1 MKKQDKS
8 EKQNKE
14 AIGSYKLFMLKIL
27 LLYVI
32 GIILSTF
39 FPFSLLP
46 RSMMKPSNSIYTDFK
61 IFLSDKTIEY
71 QRDLYM
77 LNKQVY
83 SFQLKDYDGDA
94 SDGPPYVVCGVYSYE
109 LAEDVKYY
117 NKNGLINELND
128 RLANKYNFKPYY
140 DKDGNQKWIEIEY
153 IEMLSTGY
161 RKFRTIWFPIEYLDN
176 FLTYRNQIDE
186 NTRFIPKVDDGR
198 QPTPDEGYRYSCVS
212 AMDRQ
217 ENSLMGLIGYEGFGE
232 EFHRFITYEKLQ
244 QERAR
249 ILRVLSAPDTV
260 VRVDAV
266 DGLIYFYNL
275 HENRMVILD
284 RKLQLNR
291 IY

>member
-1 MKKQDKS
+1 MKEQDKS
-8 EKQNKE
+8 KKQNKE
-14 AIGSYKLFMLKIL
+14 ATGSYKIFILKIL

-46 RSMMKPSNSIYTDFK
+46 RSMRKPSNGIYTDFK
-61 IFLSDKTIEY
+61 IFLSDKTIDH

-83 SFQLKDYDGDA
+83 SFQVKDYDGD
-94 SDGPPYVVCGVYSYE
+94 SINDPIYVVCGVYSYE
-109 LAEDVKYY
+109 LAKDVRYY
-117 NKNGLINELND
+117 DKDSLINELND
-128 RLANKYNFKPYY
+128 RLADKYNFKPYY
-140 DKDGNQKWIEIEY
+140 DKDGNQKWIEIKY
-153 IEMLSTGY
+153 IGMLSSGY
-161 RKFRTIWFPIEYLDN
+161 KEFRTTWFPIKYLDN
-176 FLTYRNQIDE
+176 FLTYRDQIDE

-198 QPTPDEGYRYSCVS
+198 KQTPDESYRYSCVS

-217 ENSLMGLIGYEGFGE
+217 ENSLMGLMGYRGFGE

-260 VRVDAV
+260 VRVDAL

-284 RKLQLNR
+284 
-291 IY
+291 

>member
-1 MKKQDKS
+1 M
-8 EKQNKE
+8 E
-14 AIGSYKLFMLKIL
+14 IL
-27 LLYVI
+27 VMV
-32 GIILSTF
+32 
-39 FPFSLLP
+39 LP
-46 RSMMKPSNSIYTDFK
+46 MWC
-61 IFLSDKTIEY
+61 
-71 QRDLYM
+71 
-77 LNKQVY
+77 V
-83 SFQLKDYDGDA
+83 G
-94 SDGPPYVVCGVYSYE
+94 CGVYSYE

-117 NKNGLINELND
+117 DKNSLINELND
-128 RLANKYNFKPYY
+128 RLADKYSFKPYY
-140 DKDGNQKWIEIEY
+140 DKDGNQKWIEIKY
-153 IEMLSTGY
+153 IGMLSTGY
-161 RKFRTIWFPIEYLDN
+161 KEFRTLWFPIKYLDN

-198 QPTPDEGYRYSCVS
+198 QPTPDESYKYSCVS

-244 QERAR
+244 QERVR

-284 RKLQLNR
+284 
-291 IY
+291 

>member
-1 MKKQDKS
+1 MTEQDKS
-8 EKQNKE
+8 KKQNKE
-14 AIGSYKLFMLKIL
+14 ATGSYKLFILKIL

-46 RSMMKPSNSIYTDFK
+46 RSMRKPSNGIYTDFK
-61 IFLSDKTIEY
+61 IFLSDKTIEH

-83 SFQLKDYDGDA
+83 SFQVKDYDGD
-94 SDGPPYVVCGVYSYE
+94 SINDPIYVVCGVYSYE
-109 LAEDVKYY
+109 LAKDVRYY
-117 NKNGLINELND
+117 DKNSLINELNN
-128 RLANKYNFKPYY
+128 RLADKYNFKPYY
-140 DKDGNQKWIEIEY
+140 DKDGNQKWIEIKY
-153 IEMLSTGY
+153 IGMLSSGY
-161 RKFRTIWFPIEYLDN
+161 KEFRTTWFPIKYLDN
-176 FLTYRNQIDE
+176 FLTYRDQIDE

-198 QPTPDEGYRYSCVS
+198 KQAPDENYRYSCVS

-217 ENSLMGLIGYEGFGE
+217 ENSLMRLMGYRGFGE

-260 VRVDAV
+260 VRVDAL

-284 RKLQLNR
+284 
-291 IY
+291 

>member
-1 MKKQDKS
+1 MTEQDKS
-8 EKQNKE
+8 KKQNKE
-14 AIGSYKLFMLKIL
+14 ATGSYKLFILKIL

-46 RSMMKPSNSIYTDFK
+46 RSMRKPSNGIYTDFK
-61 IFLSDKTIEY
+61 IFLSDKTIEH

-83 SFQLKDYDGDA
+83 SFQVKDYDGD
-94 SDGPPYVVCGVYSYE
+94 SINDPIYVVCGVYSYE
-109 LAEDVKYY
+109 LAKDV
-117 NKNGLINELND
+117 
-128 RLANKYNFKPYY
+128 RYY
-140 DKDGNQKWIEIEY
+140 DKDGNQKWIEIKY
-153 IEMLSTGY
+153 IGMLSSGY
-161 RKFRTIWFPIEYLDN
+161 KEFRTTWFPIKYLDN
-176 FLTYRNQIDE
+176 FLTYRDQIDE

-198 QPTPDEGYRYSCVS
+198 KQAPDENYRYSCVS

-217 ENSLMGLIGYEGFGE
+217 ENSLMRLMGYRGFGE

-260 VRVDAV
+260 VRVDAL

-284 RKLQLNR
+284 
-291 IY
+291 

>member
-1 MKKQDKS
+1 
-8 EKQNKE
+8 
-14 AIGSYKLFMLKIL
+14 
-27 LLYVI
+27 
-32 GIILSTF
+32 
-39 FPFSLLP
+39 
-46 RSMMKPSNSIYTDFK
+46 MMKPSNGIYTDFK
-61 IFLSDKTIEY
+61 IFLSDKTIEH

-109 LAEDVKYY
+109 LAKDVKYY
-117 NKNGLINELND
+117 DENSLINKLND
-128 RLANKYNFKPYY
+128 RLADKYSFKPYY
-140 DKDGNQKWIEIEY
+140 DKDGNQKWIEIKY
-153 IEMLSTGY
+153 IGMLSTGY
-161 RKFRTIWFPIEYLDN
+161 KEFRTLWFPIKYLDN
-176 FLTYRNQIDE
+176 FLTYRDQIDE
-186 NTRFIPKVDDGR
+186 NTRFIPKIDDGR
-198 QPTPDEGYRYSCVS
+198 KPTPDESYRYSCVS

-284 RKLQLNR
+284 
-291 IY
+291 

>member
-1 MKKQDKS
+1 MKEQDKS
-8 EKQNKE
+8 KKQNKE
-14 AIGSYKLFMLKIL
+14 ATGSYKIFILKIL

-46 RSMMKPSNSIYTDFK
+46 RSMRKPSNGIYTDFK
-61 IFLSDKTIEY
+61 IFLSDKTIDH

-83 SFQLKDYDGDA
+83 SFQVKDYDGD
-94 SDGPPYVVCGVYSYE
+94 SINDPIYVVCGVYSYE
-109 LAEDVKYY
+109 LAKDVRYY
-117 NKNGLINELND
+117 DKDSLINELND
-128 RLANKYNFKPYY
+128 RLADKYNFKPYY
-140 DKDGNQKWIEIEY
+140 DKDGNQKWIEIKY
-153 IEMLSTGY
+153 IGMLSSGY
-161 RKFRTIWFPIEYLDN
+161 KEFRTTWFPIKYLDN
-176 FLTYRNQIDE
+176 FLTYRDQIDE

-198 QPTPDEGYRYSCVS
+198 KQTPDESYRHSCVS

-217 ENSLMGLIGYEGFGE
+217 ENSLMGLMGYRGFGE

-260 VRVDAV
+260 VRVDAL

-284 RKLQLNR
+284 
-291 IY
+291 

>member
-1 MKKQDKS
+1 MTEQDKS
-8 EKQNKE
+8 KKQNKE
-14 AIGSYKLFMLKIL
+14 ATGSYKLFILKIL

-46 RSMMKPSNSIYTDFK
+46 RSMRKPSNDIYTDFK
-61 IFLSDKTIEY
+61 IFLSDKTIEH

-83 SFQLKDYDGDA
+83 SFQVKDYDGD
-94 SDGPPYVVCGVYSYE
+94 SINDPIYVVCGVYSYE
-109 LAEDVKYY
+109 LAKDVRYY
-117 NKNGLINELND
+117 DKNSLINELND
-128 RLANKYNFKPYY
+128 RLADKYNFKPYY
-140 DKDGNQKWIEIEY
+140 DKDGNQKWVEIKY
-153 IEMLSTGY
+153 IGMLSSGY
-161 RKFRTIWFPIEYLDN
+161 KEFRTTWFPMKYLDN
-176 FLTYRNQIDE
+176 FLTYRDQIDE

-198 QPTPDEGYRYSCVS
+198 KPTPDESYRYSCVS

-217 ENSLMGLIGYEGFGE
+217 ENSLMGLMGYRGFGE

-260 VRVDAV
+260 VRVDAL

-284 RKLQLNR
+284 
-291 IY
+291 